1 MARKRLT
8 SNRLEAPTPWQLNAS
23 DLSTQRGAATPQGD
37 GCLRDLLEDRMVAT
51 STYQITRRE
60 AGMYEVRLLVDG
72 TPCPGRIGMLSGRP
86 GHWEAEWVDGS
97 RIGSFRTR
105 LEGAKALENYR
116 YFV

>member
-1 MARKRLT
+1 MARKMLI
-8 SNRLEAPTPWQLNAS
+8 SNKLEAPTPWLHSVS
-23 DLSTQRGAATPQGD
+23 DLSTQRGVTTPKGD
-37 GCLRDLLEDRMVAT
+37 GCLRDFLEVSMAI
-51 STYQITRRE
+51 STYRITRRE

>member
-1 MARKRLT
+1 
-8 SNRLEAPTPWQLNAS
+8 
-23 DLSTQRGAATPQGD
+23 
-37 GCLRDLLEDRMVAT
+37 MVAI
-51 STYQITRRE
+51 STYQVTRRE